1 MCREARSRLEVLG
14 GAGHLVIPRDQ
25 VSEQLGYHPN
35 DFLGRSNAHHLE
47 FRHRGPSPSKG
58 SLPSEPPVPCYKV
71 KQVAIHWATPGT
83 ALRTDK
89 QDRRQKRVRQETKP
103 EAT

>member
-1 MCREARSRLEVLG
+1 MLVTWSFRATRSVSSLDITPTIFSGVPTLITWNSAIVALR
-14 GAGHLVIPRDQ
+14 PRK
-25 VSEQLGYHPN
+25 
-35 DFLGRSNAHHLE
+35 A
-47 FRHRGPSPSKG
+47 
-58 SLPSEPPVPCYKV
+58 LPSEPPVPCYKV
-71 KQVAIHWATPGT
+71 QQVAIHWATPGT

>member
-1 MCREARSRLEVLG
+1 MECMVLQQEAVV
-14 GAGHLVIPRDQ
+14 AQ
-25 VSEQLGYHPN
+25 V
-35 DFLGRSNAHHLE
+35 
-47 FRHRGPSPSKG
+47 RGVWRGLSCDGVVRANRQFPA
-58 SLPSEPPVPCYKV
+58 KV
-71 KQVAIHWATPGT
+71 QQVAIHWATPGT

>member
-1 MCREARSRLEVLG
+1 VSSLDITPTIFSGVPTLITWNSAIVALR
-14 GAGHLVIPRDQ
+14 PRK
-25 VSEQLGYHPN
+25 
-35 DFLGRSNAHHLE
+35 A
-47 FRHRGPSPSKG
+47 
-58 SLPSEPPVPCYKV
+58 LPSEPPVPCYKV
-71 KQVAIHWATPGT
+71 QQVAIHWATPGT

>member
-1 MCREARSRLEVLG
+1 VLVTWSFRATRS
-14 GAGHLVIPRDQ
+14 
-25 VSEQLGYHPN
+25 VSSYAWICYHPQR
-35 DFLGRSNAHHLE
+35 FSRAFQRSSPGIPPSWPFALE
-47 FRHRGPSPSKG
+47 RLCPQSRQFPA
-58 SLPSEPPVPCYKV
+58 KV
-71 KQVAIHWATPGT
+71 QQVAIHWATPGT

>member
-1 MCREARSRLEVLG
+1 MLVTWSFRATRSVSSLDITPKQRISRAFQRSSPGIPPSWPFALERLCPQSRQFP
-14 GAGHLVIPRDQ
+14 A
-25 VSEQLGYHPN
+25 
-35 DFLGRSNAHHLE
+35 
-47 FRHRGPSPSKG
+47 
-58 SLPSEPPVPCYKV
+58 KV
-71 KQVAIHWATPGT
+71 QQVAIHWATPGT